1 MIEEIVPF
9 PKELATET
17 VVTCEDTSEATG
29 QRVCKFN
36 LAETL
41 CIGYVNLILKSRE
54 IDSLTVHGYHLSIF
68 RQAESQLD
76 ALFDVYSRILQRLML
91 LLLRIHLR
99 HLKNT
104 IMASHKIL
112 EHSCFGMCL
121 SRPCEAVVVQVS
133 NSSISNHPIWDWME

>member
-29 QRVCKFN
+29 QRVFKFN
-36 LAETL
+36 LAETF

-76 ALFDVYSRILQRLML
+76 ALFNVDSRILQRLML

-112 EHSCFGMCL
+112 EHSSCFGM
-121 SRPCEAVVVQVS
+121 
-133 NSSISNHPIWDWME
+133 